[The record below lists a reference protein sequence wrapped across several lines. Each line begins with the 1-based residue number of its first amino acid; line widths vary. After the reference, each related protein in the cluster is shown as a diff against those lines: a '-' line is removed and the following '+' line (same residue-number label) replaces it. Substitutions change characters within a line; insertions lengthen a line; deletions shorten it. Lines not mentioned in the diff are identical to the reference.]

1 MTQIP
6 HTKKGF
12 TPLEGTNT
20 SSCVSKWRVRSNP
33 LTGFTL
39 IEALVAISVLLLSI
53 VGPMA
58 IATDG
63 IKNSIF
69 AKDQITAF
77 YIGQEGIE
85 LIRSIRD
92 GNALSGDAW
101 DTGISAFCMTSGNP
115 AGCGIDAE
123 SLTFVNCTTNANC
136 NLYFNPNG
144 LNVGDSQR
152 GIFEHGVTPE
162 ATIFNR
168 SIRITDVPPDEKE
181 IDVVVTW
188 LSRGAVKTIT
198 VQSRLFDQY
207 NALAP

>member
-1 MTQIP
+1 MIMSLL
-6 HTKKGF
+6 HYKK
-12 TPLEGTNT
+12 
-20 SSCVSKWRVRSNP
+20 
-33 LTGFTL
+33 GFTL

-53 VGPMA
+53 VGPMT

-63 IKNSIF
+63 IKNSIY

-85 LIRSIRD
+85 LIRSMRD
-92 GNALSGDAW
+92 GNALRGDPW
-101 DTGISAFCMTSGNP
+101 DTGISAACMTSGNP
-115 AGCGIDAE
+115 AGCGIDVE
-123 SLTFVNCTTNANC
+123 SLAFVNCTVSANC
-136 NLYFNPNG
+136 NLYFNPDG
-144 LNVGDSQR
+144 LLIGDSQR
-152 GIFEHGVTPE
+152 GIFQHGATPT

-188 LSRGAVKTIT
+188 VSRGALKTIT

-207 NALAP
+207 NAFTP